1 MTPEESSAQQ
11 WAAITSLLD
20 AQLGPSGQLPT
31 VANVQ
36 QSVDL
41 YTGQSPAIGVQLV
54 HTRSEMSSTK
64 KMKVTSDFVVLVSVK
79 SEYNVIAQ
87 TPPNLTDANLQ
98 LQVIIADG
106 NGRGVVEV
114 LRNPANINLSGLVA
128 LMLVTG
134 TDYTWEIGRGAAGSD
149 QVWSHALIS
158 VTTTDFVS
166 VA

>member
-11 WAAITSLLD
+11 WSAITSLLN
-20 AQLGPSGQLPT
+20 AQLGPSGMIPT

-54 HTRSEMSSTK
+54 RTRSSLKFTK
-64 KMKVTSDFVVLVSVK
+64 KMEVISEFVVLVSVK
-79 SEYNVIAQ
+79 SEYDLVTQ
-87 TPPNLTDANLQ
+87 TPPNLADANAQ
-98 LQVIIADG
+98 LQTIIADG
-106 NGRGVVEV
+106 SGHGVVEV
-114 LRNPANINLSGLVA
+114 LRDPANINLGGLVA

-134 TDYTWEIGRGAAGSD
+134 TDYSWEIGRGAAGSD

-158 VTTTDFVS
+158 VEVRDYVS